1 MRLCLEIHKSTFA
14 AVQQFL
20 AMAKGKVLVS
30 HSDLDV
36 LSRIY
41 LLLIHKKYKAEATN
55 KPEEIE
61 QRIKRFKPDILIV
74 GSNDYELIKEKLKK
88 PAIVIA
94 DADQAKPTLN
104 YGDRILKQPFQ
115 TTSLL
120 QAVEE
125 LMF

>member
-1 MRLCLEIHKSTFA
+1 
-14 AVQQFL
+14 
-20 AMAKGKVLVS
+20 MAKGKVLVS
-30 HSDLDV
+30 HHDIDV

-41 LLLIHKKYKAEATN
+41 LLLIHKKYKAEATD

-61 QRIKRFKPDILIV
+61 QRIKRFKPDVLIV
-74 GSNDYELIKEKLKK
+74 SSNDYLLIKAKLKK

-94 DADQAKPTLN
+94 ENSQPRVELN

-115 TTSLL
+115 TTTLI

-125 LMF
+125 LVF